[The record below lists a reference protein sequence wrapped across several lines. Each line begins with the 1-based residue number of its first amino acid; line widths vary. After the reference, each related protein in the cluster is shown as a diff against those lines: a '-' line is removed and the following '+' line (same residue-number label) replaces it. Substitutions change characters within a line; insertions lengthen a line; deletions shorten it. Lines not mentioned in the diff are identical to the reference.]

1 MPKADN
7 TNPEHHSSCGFS
19 ASSQE
24 TSILRPYA
32 VELAEESETA
42 EEEAEDAGKD
52 NDLKPLYINSTGIN
66 RSSSSVLSIQAGV
79 FNTLSERTMSSLGYS
94 IADSLKK
101 QETSKSV
108 AQKTNL
114 YQEIVSLVKRRVQT
128 NSEVTI
134 GKSRHPVHLMALQSF
149 SRMFR
154 DMSNDLSVDLPE
166 EKITPRSFCLIY
178 DWMVE
183 DTPILPRLG
192 LLEVLQAASFL
203 DIPQLVRQCQ
213 YCMENGFKE
222 DSAAMLYFEAKILKL
237 EETYREFLMRV
248 SKFFLT
254 LVASQ
259 EFLRLPLKSLLMLI
273 SSSSIGVNM
282 ELEVFMAAAR
292 WLNHHWPQR
301 QKNITAVTSRIRFG
315 LIPPWLLIQLQKP
328 DVTAVEVR
336 RIVSET
342 EVRQAI
348 HDGIAYTTTRLFY
361 GADREAFMQ
370 HLRKTSVKPPMQRNW
385 IYDRK
390 CRHHHRMQCKITLD
404 LTYETFVEYLNYVQ
418 MQHRDYWHSM
428 EQAETSNVCFNCQ
441 AKKLDR
447 TKPIS

>member
-1 MPKADN
+1 MPKADV
-7 TNPEHHSSCGFS
+7 TNPEHHSGCGLS
-19 ASSQE
+19 TSSHP
-24 TSILRPYA
+24 TSILRPHA
-32 VELAEESETA
+32 VKVADDSETA
-42 EEEAEDAGKD
+42 EEEAEDTEED
-52 NDLKPLYINSTGIN
+52 NDLKPLYDNSAAIHC
-66 RSSSSVLSIQAGV
+66 SSSTVLSIQAGV
-79 FNTLSERTMSSLGYS
+79 FNTLSERSLSSLGYS
-94 IADSLKK
+94 VADSLKK
-101 QETSKSV
+101 RETSKSFD
-108 AQKTNL
+108 QKTNL
-114 YQEIVSLVKRRVQT
+114 YQEIVSRVKRRAQT

-178 DWMVE
+178 DWMIE

-203 DIPQLVRQCQ
+203 DMPQLVSQCQ
-213 YCMENGFKE
+213 YCLENGFKE
-222 DSAAMLYFEAKILKL
+222 DSAAILYFEAKILKL
-237 EETYREFLMRV
+237 EETHRECLMRV

-259 EFLRLPLKSLLMLI
+259 EFLRLPLKPLLMLI
-273 SSSSIGVNM
+273 ASNSIGVNM

-301 QKNITAVTSRIRFG
+301 QTNITAVTSSIRFG

-336 RIVSET
+336 RIVSEP

-370 HLRKTSVKPPMQRNW
+370 HLHKTNVKPPMQRYW

-404 LTYETFVEYLNYVQ
+404 LTYETFVEYLNYLQ
-418 MQHRDYWHSM
+418 MQHRDYWQSM
-428 EQAETSNVCFNCQ
+428 EQAETSNVCFSCQ
-441 AKKLDR
+441 AKNLDR